1 MNWSPLQL
9 NAAKLK
15 GRPHG
20 RPCFFLD
27 IVAGP
32 SHQKIPRPSG
42 GFCKST
48 TNELFV
54 TSVDDFLSYVR
65 WYFLVA
71 MQLHGGGSA
80 TL

>member
-15 GRPHG
+15 GRP
-20 RPCFFLD
+20 PWATLFF
-27 IVAGP
+27 GYCSKP
-32 SHQKIPRPSG
+32 FSPKIPRPSG
-42 GFCKST
+42 GFCEST

-54 TSVDDFLSYVR
+54 TSVNDFLSYVR

-71 MQLHGGGSA
+71 VQLHGGSSA